1 MEFLPV
7 HMSSLFWY
15 TVYWIQIFCYNY
27 ENRIIWIY
35 NAVPNSQRSGTAY
48 CPPLA
53 QREYPRPFWFK
64 TLSYR
69 RQALP
74 CSQYAP
80 LRGGTCHSPFSKCFH
95 RSFLMNRI
103 RIAGRSLSLQ
113 LYYSYHGGCTCRACL
128 FTAIWKSVLG
138 YWVFC
143 CQGSAVRK
151 IPPYILSQ

>member
-1 MEFLPV
+1 MCIILSFLK
-7 HMSSLFWY
+7 Y
-15 TVYWIQIFCYNY
+15 IFLSNP
-27 ENRIIWIY
+27 IY
-35 NAVPNSQRSGTAY
+35 VPYSQRSGTAY

-53 QREYPRPFWFK
+53 QWEYPRPFWFK

-69 RQALP
+69 RQASP

-103 RIAGRSLSLQ
+103 RIADRSLSLQ
-113 LYYSYHGGCTCRACL
+113 LYSYHGGCTCRACL

-138 YWVFC
+138 YRIFC
-143 CQGSAVRK
+143 CQGSAVGK
-151 IPPYILSQ
+151 IPPYYLCRQVRLFSNFF